1 LEDNL
6 KEDAMIDGS
15 KIRNRRKALEMTLHE
30 LASMAEISESYLSK
44 IENNSNINTTTPI
57 LDRIED
63 ALQLSERINSNS
75 DSKYNFV
82 PGVHSETLDTLLEDL
97 TRLLRSYNRKG
108 EITLNE
114 TIEILSRVDK
124 IIKFNH

>member
-1 LEDNL
+1 
-6 KEDAMIDGS
+6 
-15 KIRNRRKALEMTLHE
+15 MTLHE

-124 IIKFNH
+124 IIKFKI

>member
-124 IIKFNH
+124 IIKFKI